1 MKDFI
6 KIIERE
12 SFSLEIEKE
21 LKSKINENTTEEDFL
36 NLIKNINVYF
46 NSCYNCGIDLSKNDY
61 GYMIL
66 YGICE
71 ECSFLID

>member
-1 MKDFI
+1 MVG
-6 KIIERE
+6 
-12 SFSLEIEKE
+12 L
-21 LKSKINENTTEEDFL
+21 
-36 NLIKNINVYF
+36 
-46 NSCYNCGIDLSKNDY
+46 NCGIDLSKNDY